1 VSSDTEM
8 DPYRWR
14 RPVFLARFS
23 DIRSH
28 AVGIPEHAVVEV
40 VLGFVDQAGF
50 EAVGISAVM
59 FSISHALDK
68 MKTVTSN

>member
-1 VSSDTEM
+1 M
-8 DPYRWR
+8 ALW

-50 EAVGISAVM
+50 DAVGRDVLDP
-59 FSISHALDK
+59 HALDK